1 MKIGA
6 EMCNYIYTPEDF
18 SILNSYK
25 NISVSLGKYLG
36 ENVEIVI
43 YSFENENCPIVFV
56 VNEYLHNKNIGDSI
70 SDKDRSILNEI
81 LDQDNKKFFK
91 NNFIET
97 VTGECH
103 KINYT
108 IIENSNGI
116 PIAMMVISWKFDISL
131 VNTLK
136 VFIPENIN
144 DNTDIKENKKS
155 KSEDIIIEALKKVIG
170 TVDKDEVGPSVYN
183 KTIIKKLFSQG
194 IFEFKESVQLV
205 SNYLNIS
212 HHTVYLHLRSIKK
225 TKKYNN

>member
-1 MKIGA
+1 
-6 EMCNYIYTPEDF
+6 
-18 SILNSYK
+18 
-25 NISVSLGKYLG
+25 
-36 ENVEIVI
+36 
-43 YSFENENCPIVFV
+43 
-56 VNEYLHNKNIGDSI
+56 
-70 SDKDRSILNEI
+70 
-81 LDQDNKKFFK
+81 
-91 NNFIET
+91 
-97 VTGECH
+97 
-103 KINYT
+103 
-108 IIENSNGI
+108 
-116 PIAMMVISWKFDISL
+116 MMVISWKFDISL